1 MSVQRCVAALVL
13 ALAPCVAAAETFQV
27 DGAACRFEA
36 PRGFTPLTK
45 EEIAAKFPSTRAP
58 VSVVGNARRTTTVA
72 YELKPDR
79 LAPEQLPEAK
89 QAFEQIFERVVP
101 GLRWTK
107 RDLVTMRGQAW
118 IHFEFTSRAVDTDIH
133 NIMLATSRA
142 GRMLVFNY
150 NATAADFAVM
160 EADLRA
166 SIRSIRL
173 APP

>member
-1 MSVQRCVAALVL
+1 MFVERCVAGLVL
-13 ALAPCVAAAETFQV
+13 SLAPLLAMADAFQV
-27 DGAACRFEA
+27 AGAACHFEA
-36 PRGFTPLTK
+36 PRGFTPLTR

-79 LAPEQLPEAK
+79 LAPDQLPEAK
-89 QAFEQIFERVVP
+89 QAFERIFERVVP
-101 GLRWTK
+101 GLHWTK
-107 RDLVTMRGQAW
+107 RELVTMQGQSW

-150 NATAADFAVM
+150 NATAADFGTV
-160 EADLRA
+160 EADLRD

>member
-1 MSVQRCVAALVL
+1 MRLTRRLAAFVL
-13 ALAPCVAAAETFQV
+13 ALLPGIALAETFAV

-45 EEIAAKFPSTRAP
+45 EEIAAKFPSMRAP

-79 LAPEQLPEAK
+79 LTLAQLPEAK

-107 RDLVTMRGQAW
+107 RELVTMQGQSW
-118 IHFEFTSRAVDTDIH
+118 IHFEFTSRAIDTDIH

-150 NATAADFAVM
+150 NATAADFEAV

-166 SIRSIRL
+166 SILSIRL
-173 APP
+173 DAQ